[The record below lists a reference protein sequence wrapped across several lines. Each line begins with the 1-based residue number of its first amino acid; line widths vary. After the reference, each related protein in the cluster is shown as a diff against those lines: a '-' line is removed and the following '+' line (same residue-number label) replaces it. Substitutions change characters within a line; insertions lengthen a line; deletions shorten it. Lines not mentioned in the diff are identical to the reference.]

1 MNYEGQTDS
10 AKEGIF
16 SGGTEF
22 GNAANTPERD
32 MRAVGDA
39 IMKQANGLE
48 MPNEDGLKA
57 AAVEGDIAG
66 NSGNLEA
73 VSVEG
78 LGEIVELE
86 PMDSVVEKTN
96 TDGNNVFSMGKEFS
110 KGDGKITDEEI
121 KKLKESPFDGYEGL
135 QADRETYLKN
145 SFGRIL
151 GEKS

>member
-1 MNYEGQTDS
+1 MDYEGQANRT
-10 AKEGIF
+10 KEGFF
-16 SGGTEF
+16 SDRADF
-22 GNAANTPERD
+22 GSAMDVSGRD
-32 MRAVGDA
+32 PRAVGDA
-39 IMKQANGLE
+39 AIRQMNGLE
-48 MPNEDGLKA
+48 MPDESRLRA
-57 AAVEGDIAG
+57 AAIEGDKAG

-96 TDGNNVFSMGKEFS
+96 TDENNVFSMGKEFS
-110 KGDGKITDEEI
+110 KGDGRITDEEI
-121 KKLKESPFDGYEGL
+121 KKLEESPFDGYEGL

-151 GEKS
+151 GGKS